1 MSQYCTGG
9 SQETAERRQG
19 DAGVPHPPLQTQR
32 AETQSAATL
41 RAFVACWWRTL
52 MNYRTNL

>member
-19 DAGVPHPPLQTQR
+19 DAGVPHPPLQTAGR
-32 AETQSAATL
+32 DTERSHTEGVCRVLVENTHEL
-41 RAFVACWWRTL
+41 
-52 MNYRTNL
+52 